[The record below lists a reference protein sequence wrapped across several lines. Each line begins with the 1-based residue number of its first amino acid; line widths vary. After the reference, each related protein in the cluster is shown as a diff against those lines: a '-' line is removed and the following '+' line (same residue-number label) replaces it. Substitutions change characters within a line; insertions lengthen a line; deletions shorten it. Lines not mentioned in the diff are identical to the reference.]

1 MMDTAVFL
9 AVLAAALLHA
19 GWNSVIKVGL
29 DRYSSVLLLALAQGA
44 LAVPIMPFVPLP
56 SADAIPW
63 IVAAAL
69 LHCGYQLFLVQ
80 AYTHADLSQAY
91 PMARGTAPLI
101 VTLVSA
107 IWLGAAPTMRELAAI
122 LAISGGVLAL
132 SLERSGGKPMNRKGL
147 FYALGTACFTA
158 SYTLLDGLG
167 ARVAG
172 TASGYILWMMALN
185 AVLMAVIAG
194 TMRGRAAFA
203 RLPAAGLPGVA
214 AGAMSLGSYWIAV
227 WAFTQAPIA
236 LVASL
241 RETSILFAILIAA
254 TVMREPVSHK
264 RWAAA
269 VFIALG
275 VVVVRL

>member
-1 MMDTAVFL
+1 MDTAVFL

-29 DRYSSVLLLALAQGA
+29 DRYSSVLLLALAQGS

>member
-29 DRYSSVLLLALAQGA
+29 DRYSSVLLLALAQGS